1 MNRRQRTLAAVIL
14 LSMGLT
20 QSGCMI
26 GMLAGGAMR
35 QGSRGG
41 EDENAARRYQAAIHL
56 TESPKTID
64 ARVRLDPVVNHI
76 ANASPDK
83 QGHDMVV
90 PGADVSAADLSE
102 QVRQA
107 LLTDFRSNL
116 VFADVRLYQDA
127 PDLIVKATLF
137 QFTEA
142 RARPWYTKLPLIGGL
157 FAGEDAV
164 RGEVTLDL
172 SVSTPRGRLVGLY
185 QGQSR
190 FQGPGTHG
198 AGRKGGR
205 VDAPGDALNRAF
217 TESVRQIREEMLADP
232 ELVSGRWKT
241 SPAQGARDTALGLP
255 PRR

>member
-1 MNRRQRTLAAVIL
+1 MNRRRHGLTLALVLCCIGVL
-14 LSMGLT
+14 

-35 QGSRGG
+35 QGTRGDDQG
-41 EDENAARRYQAAIHL
+41 AARRYHAAIHL
-56 TESPKTID
+56 SESPKTID
-64 ARVRLDPVVNHI
+64 ARVRLEPVANHI
-76 ANASPDK
+76 ADVSPDK

-137 QFTEA
+137 QFTET
-142 RARPWYTKLPLIGGL
+142 RARPWYAKLPLIGGL

-172 SVSTPRGRLVGLY
+172 SVSTPQGRLVGLY

-198 AGRKGGR
+198 AGRKERR
-205 VDAPGDALNRAF
+205 VDAPGEALNRAF
-217 TESVRQIREEMLADP
+217 TESVRQIREHMLADP

-241 SPAQGARDTALGLP
+241 SLAQDHVDAALGLP